1 VRLGRIEVARSV
13 VDPDGFRRFVLN
25 ITPADLTAG
34 DYTLR
39 VRLRDPSSGRI
50 SEAFQAVRV
59 E

>member
-1 VRLGRIEVARSV
+1 MAIGQIEVARAIAGR
-13 VDPDGFRRFVLN
+13 DGFRRFVLRV
-25 ITPADLTAG
+25 TPSDLATG